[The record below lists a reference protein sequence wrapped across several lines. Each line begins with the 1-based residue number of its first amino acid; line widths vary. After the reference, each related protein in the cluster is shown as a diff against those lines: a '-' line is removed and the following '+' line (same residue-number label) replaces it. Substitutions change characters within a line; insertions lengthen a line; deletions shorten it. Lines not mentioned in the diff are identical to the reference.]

1 MSILIAVLI
10 FGALVLFHEWGHFLA
25 AKKVGVVVTEF
36 SLGMGPRLISKQ
48 FGETRYSWKLLPIG
62 GSCMMLGEFD
72 DEPVPGSFQSKSV
85 WQRIFIIVMGPVFN
99 FIMAFVLAV
108 ILMAMVGYDKPVV
121 QEVMEGMP
129 AAEAGLE
136 AGDEITSIDGRHICL
151 YAEIT
156 DYVTFHQD
164 VLAERP
170 VKVTW
175 NHDGEKKSAM
185 IRAAASDDERFI
197 LGIRGSSNFRTKAG
211 PVTAVTYGAAQV
223 RYWVR
228 LVFESLGMLF
238 KGQAKVSDLSGPVGV
253 VSTINNTYQETRA
266 DGMFYVIVNLIN
278 LTILLSA
285 NLGVVNLF
293 PIPALDGGRILLLL
307 IEAVRG
313 KKMTTEHEGMIQFA
327 GFAFLMLLMVV
338 VMFNDIGRLF

>member
-85 WQRIFIIVMGPVFN
+85 WQRIFIIVMGPAFN

-108 ILMAMVGYDKPVV
+108 ILMAMVGYDRPVV
-121 QEVMEGMP
+121 QEVMEDMP

-136 AGDEITSIDGRHICL
+136 AGDEITSIDGRHIFL

>member
-25 AKKVGVVVTEF
+25 ARRMGVVVKEF
-36 SLGMGPRLISKQ
+36 SLGMGPRLISRQK
-48 FGETRYSWKLLPIG
+48 GETLYSWKLLPIG

-85 WQRIFIIVMGPVFN
+85 WQRIFIVVMGPVFN
-99 FIMAFVLAV
+99 FVMAFILAV
-108 ILMAMVGYDKPVV
+108 ILIAMVGYDKPVV
-121 QEVMEGMP
+121 QEIIEDMP
-129 AAEAGLE
+129 AQEAGLE
-136 AGDEITSIDGRHICL
+136 AGDEIISINGRHIVL
-151 YAEIT
+151 YSEIT
-156 DYVTFHQD
+156 DYLTFHQD
-164 VLAERP
+164 ELAKEP
-170 VKVTW
+170 VTITW
-175 NHDGEKKSAM
+175 KHDGEKKSAS
-185 IRAAASDDERFI
+185 IRAAVSEDGRYI
-197 LGIRGSSNFRTKAG
+197 LGIRGSSAFRTKAG
-211 PVTAVTYGAAQV
+211 PVTALTYGAAQV

-238 KGQAKVSDLSGPVGV
+238 KGQAKVSDLSGPVGIV
-253 VSTINNTYQETRA
+253 TVINDTYQETRT

-313 KKMTTEHEGMIQFA
+313 KKMKPEHEGMIQFA
-327 GFAFLMLLMVV
+327 GFALLMLLMVV
-338 VMFNDIGRLF
+338 VMYNDIARLL